1 MAARIRFNG
10 RWAGGCKATGQVFAA
25 DGEPFNEAADNPVPE
40 AFSVGGSRGMCPV
53 NREHSGPQV
62 RPFPAECSTFFSFSA
77 RRIYLLPTDI
87 FMFKWSS
94 PARNVSY
101 VRVLFALC
109 SPVIAA
115 HFVCRLDCRHGP
127 SAQVSAGSGNTCH
140 LLRPKF

>member
-62 RPFPAECSTFFSFSA
+62 RPFPAECSTFFHFRLGVFIFFRLIFSCSSGA
-77 RRIYLLPTDI
+77 HRPGMSAMSASYLPCAHLSLLLT
-87 FMFKWSS
+87 
-94 PARNVSY
+94 
-101 VRVLFALC
+101 LC
-109 SPVIAA
+109 VDLIVAT
-115 HFVCRLDCRHGP
+115 GP
-127 SAQVSAGSGNTCH
+127 PP
-140 LLRPKF
+140 R